1 MLKLITVS
9 EYVRL
14 SKIGRPA
21 VIYDDKLVSFIIRD
35 RTFPPSQERY
45 VIWCYIADGQ
55 VLRYG
60 ARPPGAL
67 LKCVPK

>member
-9 EYVRL
+9 EYLLIPKVN
-14 SKIGRPA
+14 RPPA
-21 VIYDDKLVSFIIRD
+21 MYDDKLVSFIIRD

-45 VIWCYIADGQ
+45 IIWCYIADGQ
-55 VLRYG
+55 VLRFG

-67 LKCVPK
+67 LRLVQK